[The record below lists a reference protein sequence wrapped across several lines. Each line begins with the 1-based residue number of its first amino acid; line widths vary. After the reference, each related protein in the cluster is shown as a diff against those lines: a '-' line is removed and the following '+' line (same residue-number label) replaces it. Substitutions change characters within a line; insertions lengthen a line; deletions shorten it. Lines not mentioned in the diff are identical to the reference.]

1 MLRNKEVPS
10 MKKLVLVL
18 MAMCLLAIPAA
29 FADDSGGL
37 AFQAGISLGTDVII
51 NGAGNPETWNS
62 LGFQPDLSIGPFGLG
77 FDLTMRFHLMP
88 DANTAITIFPGD
100 WVPDYDGSGKS
111 ILDLYLPKIMY
122 VRYGLRGDD
131 LFAKLGSIEDLTLG
145 NGFIVGSYSNTRFLP
160 DQRIFGLDLGLDGKL
175 FNFPYVGIELLTG
188 NLARFDV
195 VGGRLFARPLISTGL
210 PILENLQIGTT
221 LAMDR
226 MPGLYSTTSYDPLYV
241 YGVDLFQPILTGTV
255 FPLAAFTEVAFE
267 PKGRAGY
274 MLGAAGRLIGFIT
287 YGAQLRFLGAGFL
300 PTYFDANYDL
310 FRADKAAL
318 MATSPTGDGF
328 AGWLAKAGFS
338 ILDDKLYFD
347 VSVDGPFKA
356 IPAVDTGSS
365 ADYPHLRGTIGM
377 AEGILGGFFV
387 SGSYDK
393 YFLGRNSG
401 FFADLVDANDAVI
414 AAAFNYKTGAAVFTL
429 LYNLRYNAETNGF
442 DVTSSLQS
450 SIKF

>member
-18 MAMCLLAIPAA
+18 MAMCLLVIPAA

-37 AFQAGISLGTDVII
+37 SFQAGISLGTDVII
-51 NGAGNPETWNS
+51 DGAGNPVTWNS
-62 LGFQPDLSIGPFGLG
+62 IGFKPDLSLGPFGIG

-88 DANTAITIFPGD
+88 ESGTAITIFPGD
-100 WVPDYDGSGKS
+100 WIPDYDGSGKS

-122 VRYGLRGDD
+122 VRYGFRGDD
-131 LFAKLGSIEDLTLG
+131 LYAKLGSIEDLTLG

-175 FNFPYVGIELLTG
+175 FDFPYVGAELLTG

-195 VGGRLFARPLISTGL
+195 VGGRIFVRPLISTGL
-210 PILENLQIGTT
+210 PVFENLQVGTT
-221 LAMDR
+221 VAMDR

-241 YGVDLFQPILTGTV
+241 YGFDLFQPILTGKV
-255 FPLAAFTEVAFE
+255 FPLSAFTEIAFE
-267 PKGRAGY
+267 PEGRTGY
-274 MLGAAGRLIGFIT
+274 MLGAAGRLVSVIT

-318 MATSPTGDGF
+318 MATAPSGDGF
-328 AGWLAKAGFS
+328 AGWLAKAGISLFN
-338 ILDDKLYFD
+338 DKLYFE
-347 VSVDGPFKA
+347 VTIDGPFKT
-356 IPAVDTGSS
+356 IPSVDTGSS
-365 ADYPHLRGTIGM
+365 ADYPHLRGVVGM
-377 AEGILGGFFV
+377 AEGIVGGFFV

-393 YFLGRNSG
+393 YFLAKSG
-401 FFADLVDANDAVI
+401 GLVTDLASANDAVI
-414 AAAFNYKTGAAVFTL
+414 AAALNYKSGAAIFTL